1 LNRHSL
7 LYGNDPFDC
16 ATERVRGQRVFC
28 SNRGRRG
35 GCGKTFSVFLADTL
49 PRHTL
54 TATLL
59 WRWLIQKLAGLSA
72 KAAAEKANLPFAL
85 ETVYRVGRK
94 LRGSLDRM
102 RTLLCQKQAPPSS
115 AQSDPVL
122 QSMEHLQKVFPGQ
135 ECPPAAFQLGFQV
148 PFLG

>member
-1 LNRHSL
+1 
-7 LYGNDPFDC
+7 
-16 ATERVRGQRVFC
+16 VRGQRVFC

-35 GCGKTFSVFLADTL
+35 GCGQTFSLFTADVL

-59 WRWLIQKLAGLSA
+59 WRWLIQRLAGLSA
-72 KAAAEKANLPFAL
+72 KAAAETVCLPFAL

-94 LRGSLDRM
+94 LRRSLDRL
-102 RTLLCQKQAPPSS
+102 RTLLCRKQAPPFS

-122 QSMEHLQKVFPGQ
+122 QSVEHLQSVFPGA
-135 ECPPAAFQLGFQV
+135 ECPPAAFQLRFQV
-148 PFLG
+148 SFMG

>member
-1 LNRHSL
+1 
-7 LYGNDPFDC
+7 
-16 ATERVRGQRVFC
+16 VRGQRVFC

-35 GCGKTFSVFLADTL
+35 GCGQTFSLFTADVL

-59 WRWLIQKLAGLSA
+59 WRWLIQRLAGLSVT
-72 KAAAEKANLPFAL
+72 AAAEAVRLPFAL

-94 LRGSLDRM
+94 LRDGLDRV
-102 RTLLCQKQAPPSS
+102 RTLLCREQAPPSS

-122 QSMEHLQKVFPGQ
+122 QSAEHLQNVFRGA
-135 ECPPAAFQLGFQV
+135 ECPPAAFQLRFQV
-148 PFLG
+148 PFMG